1 MKKIIKQGAEA
12 ILYKEDE
19 YLLKERIP
27 KSYRISTL
35 DQTLRKSRTRSEAKL
50 LQKASISVPRV
61 YDVDENKMIIKMD
74 FVDGQVLKDVFDT
87 LQHRDNICK
96 QIGKSIATL
105 HQQHIIHGD
114 LTTSNMILKDH
125 TVYFIDFGLGFISQR
140 VEDKAVDLH
149 LLRQALE
156 SKHYLHAEKTFK
168 SVLEGYDYCKKD
180 ILRQLEKIGMRGR
193 YKRKNAHT

>member
-12 ILYKEDE
+12 ILYKEGE
-19 YLLKERIP
+19 YLFKERIP

-87 LQHRDNICK
+87 CPST
-96 QIGKSIATL
+96 KSIL
-105 HQQHIIHGD
+105 II
-114 LTTSNMILKDH
+114 IL
-125 TVYFIDFGLGFISQR
+125 FS
-140 VEDKAVDLH
+140 
-149 LLRQALE
+149 
-156 SKHYLHAEKTFK
+156 
-168 SVLEGYDYCKKD
+168 
-180 ILRQLEKIGMRGR
+180 
-193 YKRKNAHT
+193 